1 MARIYIDF
9 DSTLYNTDKI
19 RNFHK
24 VIAVA
29 LAKNTQMSE
38 ESAFNEVEEILK
50 SKSKSKVFEVC
61 AELEKLHGLPISC
74 LRQAVDNVVADGDQF
89 VFMDGINFLKKM
101 TQKGHEINILTYTDK
116 EFDYQMRKIM
126 GSGVLEFIDNII
138 ICSQNKGSLALDYQH
153 GIFIDDN
160 PMVIQNLSEAGV
172 SKDRLI
178 RMRRSGTGYSQI
190 DIDNN
195 ICTEVSSFDEINF
208 L

>member
-19 RNFHK
+19 RNFRK
-24 VIAVA
+24 VIAEA
-29 LAKNTQMSE
+29 LAKNARMSAE
-38 ESAFNEVEEILK
+38 GALNEVEEVSK
-50 SKSKSKVFEVC
+50 SKCKSKVFEVC
-61 AELEKLHGLPISC
+61 AELEKLHGLPSHC
-74 LRQAVDNVVADGDQF
+74 LRETVEKVVADGEQF
-89 VFMDGINFLKKM
+89 VFVDGINFLKRM

-138 ICSQNKGSLALDYQH
+138 MCSQNKGTLSLDYQN

-178 RMRRSGTGYSQI
+178 RMRRTGMGYSHI

-195 ICTEVSSFDEINF
+195 ICTDVSSFDEINF